1 MDNEI
6 KEQTRS
12 VNNQDC
18 VLNDIMNLQ
27 NIEVKDILQLGRYVE
42 D

>member
-27 NIEVKDILQLGRYVE
+27 KYRSERHLATRQIC
-42 D
+42 